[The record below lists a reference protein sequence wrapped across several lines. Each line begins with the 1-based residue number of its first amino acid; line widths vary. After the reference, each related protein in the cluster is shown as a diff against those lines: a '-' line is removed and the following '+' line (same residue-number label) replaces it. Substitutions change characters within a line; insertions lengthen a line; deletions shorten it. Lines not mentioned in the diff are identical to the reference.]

1 MTEYIFTQTITYET
15 VIKAA
20 TQEEAEAEFIRLD
33 GRNSYVVCD
42 TGISLDILEAA

>member
-33 GRNSYVVCD
+33 GSKADIVCD